1 MLPQEPRVMFY
12 TRYSTHAN
20 NLFLV
25 TLGASTEPLAYAVI
39 YFWKK
44 QEMKNKGKCTQTKSH
59 YMGFKDKQNKT
70 KTCYKWHT
78 EPLESEQKELEH
90 LPTWKLW

>member
-1 MLPQEPRVMFY
+1 
-12 TRYSTHAN
+12 
-20 NLFLV
+20 
-25 TLGASTEPLAYAVI
+25 
-39 YFWKK
+39 
-44 QEMKNKGKCTQTKSH
+44 MKNKGKCTQTKSH

-90 LPTWKLW
+90 LPTWKL